1 MSNILVAYTTNS
13 GSTEEVAQAITD
25 ELGKVGMT
33 VETRRLEQIASVEPY
48 AAVVVGAPMIV
59 GWHRAA
65 MKFVRQHQAALSR
78 RPAAYFLTAM
88 SLTLTG
94 QPMVKDVPLA
104 IDPALAAPPRNP
116 DRLGL
121 KERYASPAHYAG
133 DILNAAPVVK
143 PVSVGIFG
151 GRLDL
156 YKLKLLPMLFV
167 MAIIQA
173 QPGDRRNWPFIRAW
187 AAGLPDSFRAH
198 PGWTAM

>member
-1 MSNILVAYTTNS
+1 MSNVLVAYTTQS
-13 GSTEEVAQAITD
+13 GSTEEVAQAIAD
-25 ELGKVGMT
+25 ELSKAGLS
-33 VETRRLEQIASVEPY
+33 VETRRLEEVATIEPY
-48 AAVVVGAPMIV
+48 AAVVIGAPMIV

-65 MKFVRQHQAALSR
+65 MKFVKRHQAALSR
-78 RPAAYFLTAM
+78 RPVAYFLTAM
-88 SLTLTG
+88 RLTLTG
-94 QPMVKDVPLA
+94 QQTAQDVPLA
-104 IDPALAAPPRNP
+104 IDPALAMPPRNP

-133 DILNAAPVVK
+133 DALDAAPMVR
-143 PVSVGIFG
+143 PVSVAIFG

-198 PGWTAM
+198 PGWTAV